1 MKKIICV
8 LCVVVVLLINSN
20 SIFSAPYPEP
30 GDTCC
35 ILKTIFEEKQI
46 ITSLDF

>member
-8 LCVVVVLLINSN
+8 LCLAVLLLINSN
-20 SIFSAPYPEP
+20 SVFSAPHPEP
-30 GDTCC
+30 GDACC
-35 ILKTIFEEKQI
+35 VLKTIFEEKQI